1 MQLIGNLQHKIN
13 KYSLAKSLHWPPN
26 VLRANQSRLMDVHI
40 LINGEGNRGTSF
52 SMLKDLLSPGG
63 DELVEQRQAYAATYN
78 AKDPMELWRERSA
91 THSIGDAITDMIP
104 SHQGLKKRG
113 SWFWKAALME
123 RQEHALDKQSAAKKA
138 EVETADTCR
147 GCPNALESPSGSWDM
162 AETKTAAHG
171 LMDPAETKRATRG
184 LMDPS
189 TTSEL
194 KQQRVCGQGR
204 SVRQDAG
211 VDLVE
216 LIEYADSTNREDGFD
231 ARAGAAERGP
241 VLHKLEVKSKPTERL
256 TRSAI
261 MTQESQAGLLTS
273 DNESERHAI
282 KGLCWRAPSL
292 VDTRTVPDNV
302 ETFCDRSR
310 GVAGKEYYYSREENS
325 SMLWPRM
332 SAEYCGCR
340 LPV

>member
-13 KYSLAKSLHWPPN
+13 KYPLAKSIHWPPN

-63 DELVEQRQAYAATYN
+63 EDLVEQRQAYAATYD

-91 THSIGDAITDMIP
+91 THSIGDAITDILLP
-104 SHQGLKKRG
+104 SHHGLKKRG

-147 GCPNALESPSGSWDM
+147 GCPNALESPYGSWNM
-162 AETKTAAHG
+162 AETKSAARG
-171 LMDPAETKRATRG
+171 LMDSAETKTATRG

-189 TTSEL
+189 TTTKL
-194 KQQRVCGQGR
+194 KQQRACGQGR

-216 LIEYADSTNREDGFD
+216 LIENADSTIGEDCFD
-231 ARAGAAERGP
+231 ARAGAAERRP
-241 VLHKLEVKSKPTERL
+241 VLHKFEAKSKPTERL
-256 TRSAI
+256 TRSTA
-261 MTQESQAGLLTS
+261 TA
-273 DNESERHAI
+273 
-282 KGLCWRAPSL
+282 
-292 VDTRTVPDNV
+292 RTARN
-302 ETFCDRSR
+302 
-310 GVAGKEYYYSREENS
+310 
-325 SMLWPRM
+325 M
-332 SAEYCGCR
+332 
-340 LPV
+340 